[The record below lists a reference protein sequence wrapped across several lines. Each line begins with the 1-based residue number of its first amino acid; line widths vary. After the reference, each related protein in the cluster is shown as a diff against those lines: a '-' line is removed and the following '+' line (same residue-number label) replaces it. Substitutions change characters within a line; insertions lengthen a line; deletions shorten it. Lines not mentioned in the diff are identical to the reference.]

1 MKTPTPYPGWI
12 IQVGACFLVLAL
24 VSGCAGTFGHY
35 KRDPE
40 VFEAFNSDQV
50 PLDYRYYYYHSGS
63 EPIAVIGVEKKYD
76 AGSNMWRE
84 VEPNTAKF
92 KNLID
97 WIWEDYG
104 YTRFAARI
112 IDPSGKQAGIMY
124 TSIREVAI
132 KFTDDNRIVVMPHTP
147 FLWGPAADEGSNG
160 RIYSKKDS
168 KSYSPIPRR
177 ASYP

>member
-1 MKTPTPYPGWI
+1 
-12 IQVGACFLVLAL
+12 
-24 VSGCAGTFGHY
+24 
-35 KRDPE
+35 
-40 VFEAFNSDQV
+40 
-50 PLDYRYYYYHSGS
+50 LDYRYYYYHSGS

-84 VEPNTAKF
+84 VEPGTEKF
-92 KNLID
+92 KNMIV

-104 YTRFAARI
+104 YSRFAAQI

-132 KFTDDNRIVVMPHTP
+132 KFTDDNRIVVMLHTP
-147 FLWGPAADEGSNG
+147 FLWGAELESSGEYFGST
-160 RIYSKKDS
+160 DS
-168 KSYSPIPRR
+168 DSFSSIPRR

>member
-1 MKTPTPYPGWI
+1 
-12 IQVGACFLVLAL
+12 
-24 VSGCAGTFGHY
+24 
-35 KRDPE
+35 
-40 VFEAFNSDQV
+40 
-50 PLDYRYYYYHSGS
+50 
-63 EPIAVIGVEKKYD
+63 
-76 AGSNMWRE
+76 MWRE
-84 VEPNTAKF
+84 VEPNTEKF

-104 YTRFAARI
+104 YTPFAARI

-132 KFTDDNRIVVMPHTP
+132 KFTDDNRIVVMPNTP
-147 FLWGPAADEGSNG
+147 FLWGPAADVGSSG

-168 KSYSPIPRR
+168 KSYSSIPRR